1 MNFENFAF
9 NTNNMNLTLNVRNT
23 GSVAI
28 AFASYYVKDSN
39 GNQYARLSWPT
50 DNAGKYPAAVNPN
63 GLISV
68 NIAIS
73 SACGSSCNGANYHFS
88 SGLSFTVTLVK
99 TPTNH
104 IVLQCTWKE
113 LENEKL

>member
-9 NTNNMNLTLNVRNT
+9 INNMNLTLNVRNT

-50 DNAGKYPAAVNPN
+50 DNAAKYPPAVNPN

-73 SACGSSCNGANYHFS
+73 SACGSSCTGATYQCS
-88 SGLSFTVTLVK
+88 SGLSYPVTPV
-99 TPTNH
+99 TTRITQHVCPR
-104 IVLQCTWKE
+104 
-113 LENEKL
+113 